1 MHIIEELK
9 ERLADELY
17 KLELAELYN
26 PDPTQL
32 EEYYNWMQEQHDKI
46 INLSKQIRDYE
57 ESNNSVIDFVCH

>member
-9 ERLADELY
+9 ERLSDELY

-57 ESNNSVIDFVCH
+57 ESNNSVIDLVCH